1 MWIWYLDRSDG
12 GDLAAIAAR
21 AHAAGVRTLIVKSGD
36 GPRYWSQFTRRLV
49 DRLRAAGLHVCAWQY
64 VYGTHPAA
72 EAAVAVR
79 AVRAGAECLVI
90 DAESEYEG
98 RYASAQA
105 YLRGV
110 RAGAG
115 PGYPLGLASFPY
127 VDYHPGF
134 PYSVFLGPGGA
145 QFDLPQMYWRDI
157 GASIG
162 AVFHHTYA
170 GNLIYRRAILPVG
183 QSYGSPSAGQIGQ
196 FRATTVRY
204 RARGISWWDYAWT
217 QAQALWPA
225 LSGPVPAIAPV
236 PPLGLPGLGPGSRGD
251 QVLWMQEHL
260 ARALPAQRTTGLFG
274 PQTLGDLRAFQARR
288 GLQITGRTDPAT
300 WRALLR
306 LPVVAVSWTGVV
318 ARSAGTA
325 GGGRARGG
333 AAPASASLPALARE
347 IPDVGGGSSAVGDPR

>member
-12 GDLAAIAAR
+12 GNLAAIAAR

-36 GPRYWSQFTRRLV
+36 GTNYWSQFSRRV
-49 DRLRAAGLHVCAWQY
+49 VGSLRAAGLRVCAWQY

-105 YLRGV
+105 YLRAV

-115 PGYPLGLASFPY
+115 VGYPLGLASFPY

-134 PYSVFLGPGGA
+134 PYSVFLGRGGA

-162 AVFHHTYA
+162 TVFHHTYG

-183 QSYGSPSAGQIGQ
+183 QSYGSPPPAQIGQ

-217 QAQALWPA
+217 SAQALWPA
-225 LSGPVPAIAPV
+225 LSGAFAAIAPV
-236 PPLGLPGLGPGSRGD
+236 PPLGLPRLGLGARGD
-251 QVLWMQEHL
+251 EVLWMQEHL

-274 PQTLGDLRAFQARR
+274 PQTLGDLRAFQSRR
-288 GLQITGRTDPAT
+288 RLPSTGVTDPAT

-306 LPVVAVSWTGVV
+306 LPVVPVSWTAVV
-318 ARSAGTA
+318 GRSAAA
-325 GGGRARGG
+325 GGGRAR
-333 AAPASASLPALARE
+333 AATAPASASLPALANE
-347 IPDVGGGSSAVGDPR
+347 IPDVGGNRLVAADPG